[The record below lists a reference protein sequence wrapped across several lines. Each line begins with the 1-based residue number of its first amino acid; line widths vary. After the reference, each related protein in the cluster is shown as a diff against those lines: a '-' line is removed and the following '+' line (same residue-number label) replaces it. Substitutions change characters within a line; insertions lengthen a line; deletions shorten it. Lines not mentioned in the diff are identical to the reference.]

1 MIIGI
6 FGQKFATLLTSTKA
20 FVGGKN
26 GFEVP
31 TFRQEIVA
39 CNQTIP

>member
-6 FGQKFATLLTSTKA
+6 FGQKFATLVTSTKA
-20 FVGGKN
+20 FCWGKK

-39 CNQTIP
+39 